1 MIQRVTFLFLLLG
14 MAITGPSIF
23 AQVSISGQ
31 VTDTEGMALVGAQV
45 SLKPSD
51 KFAVT
56 DLQGNYELRDVAQ
69 GNYILTMTYI
79 GAKTFI
85 DSLDV
90 EGENISL
97 SPILEEDPLALQAVT
112 VTGSFEP
119 QMRLESSSAVNILKS
134 KDIQKTVPRGTADL
148 LQSIPGTFTDASAGE
163 VFTKVYTRGIS
174 AASEDDIGWY
184 YLSLQEDGLP
194 VSLVQHSYYTPELFQ
209 RTDLFTEKVEAIR
222 GGSASITALNAPGGI
237 YNFISRGPRD
247 TFGGELQL
255 SGGVQGEGNPLFKID
270 GVIGGPLG
278 NNWFF
283 NAGGHYRR
291 DDGARNVDFV
301 FSKGG
306 QFRFNVIK
314 THEEGY
320 LKFHGKLLDDFTN
333 RWTGVAA
340 TDWDNPKA
348 AFGQNFRST
357 ALLLP
362 ETETEIPDPR
372 RLSEGAT
379 NTFDP
384 SRGVHAQDLS
394 LGVDV
399 LQDLGSAWTLR
410 FNSKFSHKKADWQT
424 SISNAFVSLADPT
437 AYFLAGTD
445 PLPIGQV
452 IFRNAQTGNELARVN
467 NAALFS
473 ENPGFDYL
481 SDGRLPYDALLG
493 AAAWYKQN
501 EADEL
506 IGQLTLNKTLEN
518 HDITVGI
525 ASGFSDNSL
534 FTQASFNYL
543 TYEPNP
549 RMMQVTLENPDQPI
563 VELSDVNGVSN
574 YGGLPLFINANADV
588 TQVAAFA
595 NDRWKIMDNL
605 HLDAGLR
612 YENIKHKGTK
622 DRFAPLD
629 REGGVDENVNTLYDN
644 GLLAPSGA
652 QDDFDFNYGY
662 LSYSAG
668 LNYKFQEEAAVFAR
682 FSHGNKAP
690 ELNYYFNN
698 FDNVPI
704 SGKGQVQK
712 INQAEIGLKWNLT
725 DFSFSTTVFWS
736 ELANIGIT
744 NFEFDPESADLFYTP
759 IQFNSS
765 RTLGLEW
772 ESSYSPIANL
782 SFNFNGT
789 IQDPKTKEWTIY
801 DAAGSVD
808 TNDDSIQDFSG
819 QTLPFNPKLMFNL
832 GTEYQGGS
840 FNAFLRWQFMG
851 KRQGNVANAFEL
863 ASYSIFNAGLGYAV
877 NEHLSADVIVT
888 NIFNSEGLAN
898 FFGPNSFG
906 ANANSASPEFIQ
918 ENPDASFVVV
928 PVLPRGGVLKLSY
941 RF

>member
-1 MIQRVTFLFLLLG
+1 MLRSISFLFLMLG
-14 MAITGPSIF
+14 MGLIGPSIF
-23 AQVSISGQ
+23 AQVSVSGQ
-31 VTDTEGMALVGAQV
+31 VTDADGTPLIGAQV
-45 SLKPSD
+45 SLKPTE

-56 DLQGNYELRDVAQ
+56 DFQGNYEINDIVP
-69 GNYILTMTYI
+69 GNYILTITYI
-79 GAKTFI
+79 GAKTYS
-85 DSLDV
+85 DSLELNETD
-90 EGENISL
+90 ISVSTAL
-97 SPILEEDPLALQAVT
+97 KEDPLALQAVT

-119 QMRLESSSAVNILKS
+119 QIRFESSTAVNILES
-134 KDIQKTVPRGTADL
+134 KDIQKVVPRGTADL

-174 AASEDDIGWY
+174 AAAEDDIGWY
-184 YLSLQEDGLP
+184 YISLQEDGLP

-255 SGGVQGEGNPLFKID
+255 SGGIQGEGNPLFKID

-314 THEEGY
+314 KHDKGY

-340 TDWDNPKA
+340 TDWNNPKA
-348 AFGQNFRST
+348 AFGQDFRST

-362 ETETEIPDPR
+362 ATETEIPEPR
-372 RLSEGAT
+372 KLSEGGT

-384 SRGVHAQDLS
+384 SRGVHAKDLAF
-394 LGVDV
+394 GVDI
-399 LQDLGSAWTLR
+399 LQDLGNAWTLR
-410 FNSKFSHKKADWQT
+410 FNSGFSDKKADWQT

-437 AYFLAGTD
+437 AYFLAGTN

-452 IFRNAQTGNELARVN
+452 VFRDARTGDELARVDN
-467 NAALFS
+467 SALFS
-473 ENPGFDYL
+473 ESPGFNYL
-481 SDGRLPYDALLG
+481 SDGRLPHDAILG

-501 EADEL
+501 EAEEL
-506 IGQLTLNKTLEN
+506 IGQLTLNKKFDK
-518 HDITVGI
+518 HDITLGM

-543 TYEPNP
+543 TYDPNP
-549 RMMQVTLENPDQPI
+549 RMMQVTLENPDQP
-563 VELSDVNGVSN
+563 VVDLSDTNGVSN
-574 YGGLPLFINANADV
+574 YGGLPLFINANANV
-588 TQVAAFA
+588 TQVAAFV
-595 NDRWKIMDNL
+595 NDRWKIQENL

-622 DRFAPLD
+622 DRFARLD
-629 REGGVDENVNTLYDN
+629 REGGVDGNINTLYDN
-644 GLLAPSGA
+644 DLLAPSGI
-652 QDDFDFNYGY
+652 QDAFDFNYGY
-662 LSYSAG
+662 WSHSAG

-704 SGKGQVQK
+704 NGKGQVQK
-712 INQAEIGLKWNLT
+712 INQAEMGLKWNLT
-725 DFSFSTTVFWS
+725 DFSFTTTAFWS
-736 ELANIGIT
+736 ELANIGIS
-744 NFEFDPESADLFYTP
+744 NFEFDVENADLFYTP
-759 IQFNSS
+759 IQFNTS

-772 ESSYSPIANL
+772 ESSYSLIPNL
-782 SFNFNGT
+782 WFSFNGT
-789 IQDPKTKEWTIY
+789 IQNPKTKEWTIY
-801 DAAGSVD
+801 NAAGSVATD
-808 TNDDSIQDFSG
+808 DDSIQDYSG
-819 QTLPFNPKLMFNL
+819 KTLPFNPKLMFNL
-832 GTEYQGGS
+832 GTEYENHR
-840 FNAFLRWQFMG
+840 FHAFFRWQFMG
-851 KRQGNVANAFEL
+851 KRHGNVANAFEL
-863 ASYSIFNAGLGYAV
+863 ASYSIFNTGLGYAI
-877 NEHLSADVIVT
+877 NKHLSADVIVT
-888 NIFNSEGLAN
+888 NLFNSEGLAN

-906 ANANSASPEFIQ
+906 ANANTASPEFIE
-918 ENPDASFVVV
+918 ENPDASFVMV
-928 PVLPRGGVLKLSY
+928 PVLPRGGLLKLSY